1 MINIVFKNLTKS
13 EVDEQPLLVAI
24 RQFLPK
30 YGITD
35 NVEVE
40 LNIVGHDRMKRL
52 NRIYRQRDYA
62 TDVLSFP
69 IWHNL
74 EAIKANQE
82 QISLGSVV
90 ICLPVA
96 IQQAKAENIS
106 LTKTMVSLTEHS
118 LLHLIGIHH
127 EGDN

>member
-1 MINIVFKNLTKS
+1 MIKVIFKNLTKS
-13 EVDEQPLLVAI
+13 EVDEQPLLDAI

-40 LNIVGHDRMKRL
+40 LNIVGLDRMKTL
-52 NRIYRQRDYA
+52 NRTYRQRDYA

-69 IWHNL
+69 IWPSL
-74 EAIKANQE
+74 ETIRANHG
-82 QISLGSVV
+82 QISLGSIV

-96 IQQAKAENIS
+96 MQQSEADNIS
-106 LTKTMVSLTEHS
+106 LAKTMVSLTEHS